1 MSSIQYNS
9 IILIRMEH
17 TVCFYGTDV
26 VLVCNAFISAV
37 LLLLCY
43 ECQTVP
49 LFSWDCDLM
58 YH

>member
-1 MSSIQYNS
+1 
-9 IILIRMEH
+9 MEH

-37 LLLLCY
+37 LLLLLCY